1 MGALNA
7 GLRRAL
13 ASRAQVAATGT
24 MRRAFIT
31 SAAFVLL
38 LVFVFAQSAR
48 AQDKDC
54 PNATTTRD
62 FISCYHNVI
71 TRTEAEVQGKYQQIL
86 NLAAMK
92 ENDKLRESFQHSQQ
106 TWITYRKETCD
117 GVWEFWNPGTAKNT
131 EALRCEILLDRERTR
146 LLDNLYNVP
155 LYH

>member
-1 MGALNA
+1 MRVLNA
-7 GLRRAL
+7 RLRKVL
-13 ASRAQVAATGT
+13 ASRVQVAATGA
-24 MRRAFIT
+24 MRRAFVT
-31 SAAFVLL
+31 SGAFAFLL
-38 LVFVFAQSAR
+38 LVFAQLVR
-48 AQDKDC
+48 AQDQEC
-54 PNATTTRD
+54 PNATSTLD
-62 FISCYHNVI
+62 IISCYHNVI

-106 TWITYRKETCD
+106 TWIAYRKETCD